1 VSAPN
6 SSLLKQSH
14 NAEKVCAASPPPKP
28 LSVHQP
34 GEQAGERDVAA
45 ADVSMKAVVDNVEQG
60 DTLSSAMVEPSN
72 AVDCGVEVE
81 QEVEREE
88 ASLHGK
94 LVLKDEAESSS
105 NRSGSESS
113 ITSSLSEETS
123 DDDASNGSS
132 ASGNAVDAFTVGVSN
147 TSVFST
153 AEVIAAVAAST
164 FASAL
169 SATKLFYWKLGD
181 KVLAKESGGLLA
193 SLVQHADE
201 RKEVVHGPGS
211 SSSNSADNV
220 SYEEE
225 EDVHHPKEDM
235 VPADVVETVGKVGG
249 AFSSAMLCL

>member
-105 NRSGSESS
+105 SR
-113 ITSSLSEETS
+113 
-123 DDDASNGSS
+123 
-132 ASGNAVDAFTVGVSN
+132 
-147 TSVFST
+147 
-153 AEVIAAVAAST
+153 
-164 FASAL
+164 
-169 SATKLFYWKLGD
+169 
-181 KVLAKESGGLLA
+181 
-193 SLVQHADE
+193 
-201 RKEVVHGPGS
+201 
-211 SSSNSADNV
+211 SNSADNV
-220 SYEEE
+220 SYEEQSLHPTE
-225 EDVHHPKEDM
+225 VAVRAALPVHYLRRHLM
-235 VPADVVETVGKVGG
+235 MMHQMAHLHQ
-249 AFSSAMLCL
+249 AMQ